1 MHKTFVLQLM
11 LGLVVWAAGVQA
23 AGNDSAAIDVNA
35 LSHLLL
41 RDQASTV
48 RFHELQYRKILTAP
62 VERSGELV
70 FQPPDVFI
78 KRVLKPGAEE
88 YKLEGD
94 TLTIQMGERK
104 ARRLSTRNQPL
115 LRGLMLSFQSVVS
128 GQLSALEPYYT
139 LQTSGNASKW
149 QLMLEPKDAEI
160 KKYVERVVVDGRDSN
175 PLRFEVIERSG
186 DRTVT
191 EIEP

>member
-1 MHKTFVLQLM
+1 MHKTFILPLLV
-11 LGLVVWAAGVQA
+11 LVVWVVSARAASD
-23 AGNDSAAIDVNA
+23 DSAIDVDA

-48 RFHELQYRKILTAP
+48 RFHELQYRKILTTP

-94 TLTIQMGERK
+94 TLTIQMGDRK

-128 GQLSALEPYYT
+128 GQLSALEPYYY
-139 LQTSGNASKW
+139 LHTSGNPSKW
-149 QLMLEPKDAEI
+149 QLTLESKDSEI